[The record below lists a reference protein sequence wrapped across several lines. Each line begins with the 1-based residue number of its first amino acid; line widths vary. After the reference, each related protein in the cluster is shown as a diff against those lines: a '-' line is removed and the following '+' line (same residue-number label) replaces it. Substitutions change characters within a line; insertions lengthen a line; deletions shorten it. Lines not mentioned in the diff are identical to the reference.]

1 MGETMD
7 ARVAPQRRADADK
20 VRSFIAEYVG
30 INAKE
35 VTDETH
41 LTDDLGLDW
50 LDQLELMVLIEDEF
64 VGVDFFANSIATQ
77 IVLVGDLIRQ
87 IEHHNAAPVRRS
99 AA

>member
-1 MGETMD
+1 MGDTMD
-7 ARVAPQRRADADK
+7 ARVASQEYADADK

-30 INAKE
+30 IDAE
-35 VTDETH
+35 EITDEAH

-64 VGVDFFANSIATQ
+64 VGVDFFANTVTQ
-77 IVLVGDLIRQ
+77 IELVGDLIRR

>member
-1 MGETMD
+1 MGEAMD
-7 ARVAPQRRADADK
+7 ARVASQRYTDADK

-30 INAKE
+30 IDAKE

-64 VGVDFFANSIATQ
+64 VGVDFFANTTATQ
-77 IVLVGDLIRQ
+77 MELVGDLIRQ
-87 IEHHNAAPVRRS
+87 IEYHKAAPVRRS

>member
-7 ARVAPQRRADADK
+7 ARVASQRYADAYK
-20 VRSFIAEYVG
+20 VRSFIAEYIG
-30 INAKE
+30 IDVEE

-64 VGVDFFANSIATQ
+64 VGVDFFANTTATQ
-77 IVLVGDLIRQ
+77 IELVGDLIRL
-87 IEHHNAAPVRRS
+87 IEHHNATPVRRS

>member
-1 MGETMD
+1 MD

-30 INAKE
+30 IDAKE
-35 VTDETH
+35 VTDEMH

-77 IVLVGDLIRQ
+77 IILVGDLIRQ

>member
-1 MGETMD
+1 MH
-7 ARVAPQRRADADK
+7 ARMAPERHADADK
-20 VRSFIAEYVG
+20 VRSFIAEYAG
-30 INAKE
+30 IDARE

-50 LDQLELMVLIEDEF
+50 LDQLELMVLIEDQF
-64 VGVDFFANSIATQ
+64 VGVDFFANTIATQ